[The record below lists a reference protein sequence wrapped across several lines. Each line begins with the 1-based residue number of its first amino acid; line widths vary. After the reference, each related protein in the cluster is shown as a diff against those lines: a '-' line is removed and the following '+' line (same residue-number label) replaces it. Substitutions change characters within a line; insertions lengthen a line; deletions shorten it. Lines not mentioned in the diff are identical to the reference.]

1 MVNVGDYLRS
11 FYIDTENDNII
22 AYDVCN
28 ALSTFKRMTGAKVIN
43 IGDIT
48 VEDKAFKIVYTHSSS
63 SDVHISVVNTEGK
76 TIFRGS
82 VIVMGFDTING
93 RDVLRD
99 LTDDEVDVI
108 KRNLGLMV
116 ITGKEGKEPYN
127 AYVLCNVV
135 YSKD

>member
-48 VEDKAFKIVYTHSSS
+48 VEDKAFKIVYSHSSNP
-63 SDVHISVVNTEGK
+63 DMHISVVNTEGK
-76 TIFRGS
+76 TVFKI
-82 VIVMGFDTING
+82 G
-93 RDVLRD
+93 RAHV
-99 LTDDEVDVI
+99 
-108 KRNLGLMV
+108 
-116 ITGKEGKEPYN
+116 
-127 AYVLCNVV
+127 
-135 YSKD
+135 